1 MNRNE
6 VKENL
11 ARLLAT
17 EDLVIEHRDV
27 STASFDVVNRVLTLP
42 SWNLASNVVYDLLVG
57 HEVGHA
63 LFTPEA
69 DLKECMGTFPSVINV
84 VEDVRIEKLMRRK
97 YPGLKKTFYNG
108 YKELADQDFFCIE
121 DSDVNMMSLADKI
134 NLNSKIGPFIDIRF
148 SKREM
153 DIVNTVLDVETF
165 EDVIHASTIL
175 HNYCTEEIKKEET
188 SQKDPKDLEEK
199 LDSSSIGSDSSNNI
213 SSNDVCSDTDTAD
226 ITSSEGSNST
236 GDANPGVVSH
246 TPSESIV
253 ETQESFDEALETLS
267 SDRYYRENVYLEI
280 PSVNLDTIIIDNIE
294 FSDHVEN
301 NFKEQTHRVGT
312 NNFVKVDEDFNQF
325 KKSAQREVNYLI
337 KEFECRKSADSY
349 KRSLHSKTGVLD
361 MNSIHTY
368 KWNEDIF
375 KKITVVPDGKSHGL
389 IFLLDWSGSMHEV
402 LHDTCKQLF
411 NLVWFCKK
419 VGLPFDVY
427 AFTNEWNGKVQ
438 GPDHYEPKNHVVH
451 IPNNFSLMNILTS
464 KCKGKEL
471 DNQIKN
477 LYRISYAYNNRYNC
491 TYCVPDRVNLS
502 GTPLNESLIS
512 LNKIIPQFK
521 KRYSLQKVHCI
532 ILTDGEATSVKRRV
546 NVQRNWEDEL
556 YLGFASIRTGSC
568 YLRDRMTGYVYSF
581 VNSPYQTKPFLR
593 QLKNRFPFTNFVGIR
608 LINSTRDFT
617 SFMDMLFVKDK
628 EEIRENWKKNRSV
641 SIRNNLYDSY
651 IAISS
656 KVLNNDTSF
665 EVREDATKVQI
676 GSAFRKSLKSKKMN
690 KRVLD
695 EFIEMVV

>member
-69 DLKECMGTFPSVINV
+69 DLKECMGAFPSVINV

-97 YPGLKKTFYNG
+97 YPGLRKTFYNG

-121 DSDVNMMSLADKI
+121 DSDVNKMSLADRI
-134 NLNSKIGPFIDIRF
+134 NLNTKIGSFIDIRF

-165 EDVIHASTIL
+165 DDVIHASTIL
-175 HNYCTEEIKKEET
+175 HNYCTEEIKEEET
-188 SQKDPKDLEEK
+188 IQKDPKDLEEK
-199 LDSSSIGSDSSNNI
+199 LDSSSIGSDSSDDI
-213 SSNDVCSDTDTAD
+213 SSDDICSNTDSDGPVTPKRSNNTGGAD
-226 ITSSEGSNST
+226 S
-236 GDANPGVVSH
+236 GVVPDS
-246 TPSESIV
+246 PSKPVV

-349 KRSLHSKTGVLD
+349 KRSLNSKTGVLD
-361 MNSIHTY
+361 MDSIHTY

-375 KKITVVPDGKSHGL
+375 KKITIVPDGKSHGL
-389 IFLLDWSGSMHEV
+389 IFLLDWSGSMHQV

-427 AFTNEWNGKVQ
+427 AFTNEWHGKVQ
-438 GPDHYEPKNHVVH
+438 GPDNYEPSNHVIH

-464 KCKGKEL
+464 RCKNKEL

-477 LYRISYAYNNRYNC
+477 LYRISYAYDNRYNC

-502 GTPLNESLIS
+502 GTPLNEALIS
-512 LNKIIPQFK
+512 LNQIIPQFK
-521 KRYSLQKVHCI
+521 KRFGLQKVHCI
-532 ILTDGEATSVKRRV
+532 VLTDGEATSVKRRV
-546 NVQRNWEDEL
+546 TVQRNWEDEP
-556 YLGFASIRTGSC
+556 YLGFASIRPGSC
-568 YLRDRMTGYVYSF
+568 YLRDRKTGYVYSF
-581 VNSPYQTKPFLR
+581 VNSPYYTRTFLR

-608 LINSTRDFT
+608 LLNSARDFT
-617 SFMDMLFVKDK
+617 SFMDMLLIKDK
-628 EEIRENWKKNRSV
+628 EEIRETWKKNRSI

-676 GSAFRKSLKSKKMN
+676 GSAFRKSLKSKMMN